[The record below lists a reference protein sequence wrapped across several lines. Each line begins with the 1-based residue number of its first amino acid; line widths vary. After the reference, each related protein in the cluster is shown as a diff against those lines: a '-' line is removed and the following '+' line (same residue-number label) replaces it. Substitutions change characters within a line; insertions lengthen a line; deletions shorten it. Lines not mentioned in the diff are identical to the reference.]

1 MCLSGAALL
10 NPGAQE
16 DPLKLPSTRW
26 HCLRNQARQR
36 DGGRGSADNIRANG
50 RHDPHQQAED
60 MTAPTIKRNAA
71 KKTLDQRAPSRHDNA
86 LGCGSSA
93 RSKVATPSNGAA
105 RESTFNFGGTGLGSL
120 QVCARYPS
128 QPELGFCSALIPF
141 PCD

>member
-36 DGGRGSADNIRANG
+36 DWGKGSADNIRANG

-86 LGCGSSA
+86 LA
-93 RSKVATPSNGAA
+93 RTESKTDERDKAVGKGTMRMTS
-105 RESTFNFGGTGLGSL
+105 RFG
-120 QVCARYPS
+120 
-128 QPELGFCSALIPF
+128 
-141 PCD
+141 